1 MTFLTPPRAFRW
13 IHAGLAAGLTLL
25 TTATPQVQ
33 QQQPPPGGGGPPRLT
48 VILVVDQMRV
58 DYLDW
63 YGPLLTKGFKR
74 LTDQGAWFTNGA
86 YPYLNTVT
94 CVGHSTIG
102 TGTFPYHHGMILN
115 AWFDRASKKS
125 PGCTEDRRVRE
136 ITYAGLPPATGDS
149 AHNLMRPAL
158 GEQVREHGGGR
169 AIAMSLKPR
178 SAIPLVGH
186 RADAVVWFDDRGGW
200 STSAAFT
207 RKPVE
212 FIEEFVQAH
221 PVAADQGKVW
231 TRTLDPSAY
240 KGNDDVAAERPPAGM
255 TKTFPHALDA
265 PAQPDS
271 TESFFTRW
279 ARSPFADE
287 YLGNLAEAAIDKLD
301 LGRGPHTDFLA
312 VSFSSLDLVGHA
324 FGPRSHEVQDILVRL
339 DATIGRLLDHLD
351 RQVGAGNYVLALS
364 ADHGVADIPE
374 VAGAGGRLS
383 AKELKDALEKV
394 FVPVLG
400 VGDHIAANA
409 YTDIYLTTKTADRM
423 RIDGGLRKAAVDAL
437 LSLPAV
443 ERAFAGAE
451 LATEEARASTDP
463 VRRAAALSYYPGRSG
478 DLILTPKE
486 NWLTSSAATTHGSA
500 QAYDQRVPVIL
511 CGASIRAGRYTQA
524 ASPADIAPSLA
535 SIARIRIAPTDGRA
549 LIEAFAADPG
559 GSR

>member
-1 MTFLTPPRAFRW
+1 MMALSPSRAFRSTQ
-13 IHAGLAAGLTLL
+13 AALVGVFVLLATS
-25 TTATPQVQ
+25 TASLR
-33 QQQPPPGGGGPPRLT
+33 QPSDGPPKLI
-48 VILVVDQMRV
+48 VVLVVDQMRA

-63 YGPLLTKGFKR
+63 YGPLLTKGLRR
-74 LTDQGAWFTNGA
+74 LTNRGAWFTNAA

-115 AWFDRASKKS
+115 AWLDRSTKKV
-125 PGCTEDRRVRE
+125 PGCTEDLKVKE
-136 ITYAGLPPATGDS
+136 ITYAGLAPATGDS
-149 AHNLMRPAL
+149 ARNLMRPAL
-158 GEQVREHGGGR
+158 GEQVREHAGGR

-186 RADAVVWFDDRGGW
+186 QADAVVWFDDRGGW

-207 RKPVE
+207 KKPVP
-212 FIEEFVQAH
+212 FIEEFVQSH

-240 KGNDDVAAERPPAGM
+240 KGEDDVAAERAPAGM

-265 PAQPDS
+265 PPQPGS

-279 ARSPFADE
+279 TRSPFADE
-287 YLGNLAEAAIDKLD
+287 YLGSLAETAIDKMS
-301 LGRGPHTDFLA
+301 LGKGPGTDFLA

-324 FGPRSHEVQDILVRL
+324 YGPRSHEVQDILVRL

-351 RQVGAGNYVLALS
+351 QQVGGGNYVLALS

-374 VAGAGGRLS
+374 VAHAGGRLS
-383 AKELKDALEKV
+383 AKEVRDAMEKV

-400 VGDHIAANA
+400 VGDHLVSNS
-409 YTDIYLTTKTADRM
+409 YTDIYLTPKTMDRLK
-423 RIDGGLRKAAVDAL
+423 IDGALRKAAIDAL
-437 LSLPAV
+437 LALAPI
-443 ERAFAGAE
+443 ERAFVGAE
-451 LATEEARASTDP
+451 LATNEARASTDP
-463 VRRAAALSYYPGRSG
+463 VLRAAALSYYPGRSG

-486 NWLTSSAATTHGSA
+486 NWLTSSAATTHGTAHS
-500 QAYDQRVPVIL
+500 YDQRVPVIL
-511 CGASIRAGRYTQA
+511 FGASVRAGRYTQS

-535 SIARIRIAPTDGRA
+535 SVARIRIAPTDGRVLTEA
-549 LIEAFAADPG
+549 LVQDPK